1 MIAAPSP
8 SSERDRFGCLF
19 FTVMIGVV
27 FTQMVLYK
35 GGSSGCD
42 VTNNAEAC
50 AIARNVGLRPGS
62 VFADVGANDGSW
74 TEEYL
79 KFIRPGGKAYATDA
93 SSNMGWLNSL
103 SSRFGDELTAVA
115 LDTHPNRGLPA
126 DESLDA
132 IIMRMSFHYE
142 HSPSKAGAAYFKALK
157 PGGRLMIMEHPGCS
171 WATKDDE
178 NPSLST
184 IQERNPDG
192 VMNPLGSGHQLA
204 WPPLRQTFKA
214 LGFEVREHGVWPPR
228 GVAAMWPSCSYYAV
242 FGKPWG
248 LDCETPSSGACGQWD
263 HRA

>member
-1 MIAAPSP
+1 
-8 SSERDRFGCLF
+8 
-19 FTVMIGVV
+19 
-27 FTQMVLYK
+27 
-35 GGSSGCD
+35 
-42 VTNNAEAC
+42 
-50 AIARNVGLRPGS
+50 
-62 VFADVGANDGSW
+62 
-74 TEEYL
+74 
-79 KFIRPGGKAYATDA
+79 
-93 SSNMGWLNSL
+93 
-103 SSRFGDELTAVA
+103 
-115 LDTHPNRGLPA
+115 
-126 DESLDA
+126 
-132 IIMRMSFHYE
+132 MRMSFHYE